1 MAASIISSST
11 IPSLA
16 GAAHMTGEGRPTGGR
31 PMTPQEQELIY
42 GLFERLSQLEVQPRD
57 SEAERLIAQGLSR
70 APHAIYALVQTVL
83 VQDEALKLANARI
96 EQLQAAAGSAQASRA
111 PGGFLD
117 NMRDALFGHPEEH
130 RPSAVPPVGAPQRS
144 GYAPPPPPPPPA
156 YGPQGGAMPQGYPPP
171 SGGPSFLGTAAAA
184 AAGTIGGSLLL
195 GGIRNMLG
203 GAGHGAFAGTF
214 DGLSGAQPVEVINEY
229 RPAEDSP
236 WAGGPDD
243 LSGQAGAN
251 DIDRDAG
258 YDTADADDADGDY
271 DAGFDDD
278 SGGGSDY
285 A

>member
-1 MAASIISSST
+1 
-11 IPSLA
+11 
-16 GAAHMTGEGRPTGGR
+16 
-31 PMTPQEQELIY
+31 MTPQEQELIN
-42 GLFERLSQLEVQPRD
+42 GLFERLSQLEAQPRD
-57 SEAERLIAQGLSR
+57 PEAERLIAQGLSR

-96 EQLQAAAGSAQASRA
+96 EQLQAAAGSAQAPRA
-111 PGGFLD
+111 SGGFLD
-117 NMRDALFGHPEEH
+117 NMRDALFGHPEER
-130 RPSAVPPVGAPQRS
+130 RPASVPPAGAPPRPN
-144 GYAPPPPPPPPA
+144 YAPPPPPPPSPY

-214 DGLSGAQPVEVINEY
+214 DGLSGTQPVEVINEY
-229 RPAEDSP
+229 GSAQDSP

-243 LSGQAGAN
+243 LSGQAGLS

-258 YDTADADDADGDY
+258 YDSADAGYDSGDGDGDY
-271 DAGFDDD
+271 DVGSDDD
-278 SGGGSDY
+278 SGGGSDD

>member
-1 MAASIISSST
+1 
-11 IPSLA
+11 
-16 GAAHMTGEGRPTGGR
+16 
-31 PMTPQEQELIY
+31 MTPQEQELIN
-42 GLFERLSQLEVQPRD
+42 GLFERLSQLEGQPRD

-96 EQLQAAAGSAQASRA
+96 EQLQTAAGSEQAPRGS
-111 PGGFLD
+111 GSFLD
-117 NMRDALFGHPEEH
+117 SMRGALFGHPQE
-130 RPSAVPPVGAPQRS
+130 RPPSPQERPASSVPPVGAPPRAN
-144 GYAPPPPPPPPA
+144 YAPPPPPSYA
-156 YGPQGGAMPQGYPPP
+156 PQGGAMPQGYPPP

-203 GAGHGAFAGTF
+203 GGGHGPFAGTF
-214 DGLSGAQPVEVINEY
+214 DSLSGTQPVEVINEY
-229 RPAEDSP
+229 GSGQDSP

-243 LSGQAGAN
+243 LSGQAGLS
-251 DIDRDAG
+251 DIDRDQGWQSADS
-258 YDTADADDADGDY
+258 DTDNDADMGSDADG

>member
-1 MAASIISSST
+1 
-11 IPSLA
+11 
-16 GAAHMTGEGRPTGGR
+16 
-31 PMTPQEQELIY
+31 MTPQEQELIH
-42 GLFERLSQLEVQPRD
+42 GLFERLSQLESQPRD

-96 EQLQAAAGSAQASRA
+96 EQLQAAAGSAQAPRA
-111 PGGFLD
+111 SGGFLD
-117 NMRDALFGHPEEH
+117 NMRDALFGHGEER
-130 RPSAVPPVGAPQRS
+130 RPAAVPSVGTPPPRPN
-144 GYAPPPPPPPPA
+144 YAPPPPPPPPSYA
-156 YGPQGGAMPQGYPPP
+156 PQPGAVPQGYPPP

-203 GAGHGAFAGTF
+203 GGGHGAFAGTF
-214 DGLSGAQPVEVINEY
+214 DGLSGGQPVEVIKEY
-229 RPAEDSP
+229 EPAQDSP

-243 LSGQAGAN
+243 LSGQAGLG
-251 DIDRDAG
+251 DIDRDDG
-258 YDTADADDADGDY
+258 SVDTADDDTNGDY
-271 DAGFDDD
+271 DAGFDDN

>member
-1 MAASIISSST
+1 
-11 IPSLA
+11 
-16 GAAHMTGEGRPTGGR
+16 
-31 PMTPQEQELIY
+31 MTPQEQELIN
-42 GLFERLSQLEVQPRD
+42 GLFERLNQLEAQPRD
-57 SEAERLIAQGLSR
+57 PEAERLIAQGLSR

-96 EQLQAAAGSAQASRA
+96 EQLQAAAGSGQASRA
-111 PGGFLD
+111 SGGFLD
-117 NMRDALFGHPEEH
+117 NMRDALFGHPEER
-130 RPSAVPPVGAPQRS
+130 RPSSVPPVGAPPRPN
-144 GYAPPPPPPPPA
+144 YAPPPPSSPPPPPS
-156 YGPQGGAMPQGYPPP
+156 YGPQGGGMPQGYPPP

-203 GAGHGAFAGTF
+203 GGGHGAFAGTF

-229 RPAEDSP
+229 GSPQDSP

-243 LSGQAGAN
+243 LSGQAGVN
-251 DIDRDAG
+251 DVGRDAG
-258 YDTADADDADGDY
+258 YDSADAGYDAGGGDGDY

-278 SGGGSDY
+278 DSGGGSDY

>member
-1 MAASIISSST
+1 
-11 IPSLA
+11 
-16 GAAHMTGEGRPTGGR
+16 
-31 PMTPQEQELIY
+31 MTPQEQELIN
-42 GLFERLSQLEVQPRD
+42 GLFERLSQLEAQPRD
-57 SEAERLIAQGLSR
+57 PEAERLIAQGLSR

-96 EQLQAAAGSAQASRA
+96 EQLQAVAGSGQEPRAS
-111 PGGFLD
+111 GGFLD
-117 NMRDALFGHPEEH
+117 NMRDALFGHPEER
-130 RPSAVPPVGAPQRS
+130 RPSSVPPAGAPPRPN
-144 GYAPPPPPPPPA
+144 YAPPPPSSPPPS

-203 GAGHGAFAGTF
+203 GSGHGAFAGTF

-229 RPAEDSP
+229 GSPQDSP

-243 LSGQAGAN
+243 LSGQAGLN
-251 DIDRDAG
+251 DVDRDAG
-258 YDTADADDADGDY
+258 YDSADAGYDAGDDDGDY
-271 DAGFDDD
+271 DAGSDDD

>member
-1 MAASIISSST
+1 
-11 IPSLA
+11 
-16 GAAHMTGEGRPTGGR
+16 
-31 PMTPQEQELIY
+31 MTPQEQELIH
-42 GLFERLSQLEVQPRD
+42 GLFERLSQLEAQPRD
-57 SEAERLIAQGLSR
+57 PEAERLIAQGLSR

-83 VQDEALKLANARI
+83 VQDEALKLANTRI
-96 EQLQAAAGSAQASRA
+96 EQLQAAAGSEQAPRA

-117 NMRDALFGHPEEH
+117 NMRDALFGRGDERRPEDR
-130 RPSAVPPVGAPQRS
+130 RPSAVPPVGAPQRPN
-144 GYAPPPPPPPPA
+144 YAPPPPPPPSYA
-156 YGPQGGAMPQGYPPP
+156 PQSGGMPQGYPPP

-203 GAGHGAFAGTF
+203 GAGHGGAFGGTF

-229 RPAEDSP
+229 QGSP
-236 WAGGPDD
+236 WAGGSDD
-243 LSGQAGAN
+243 LSGQAGLRDVDRDAN
-251 DIDRDAG
+251 YDAG
-258 YDTADADDADGDY
+258 YDTADADSDADSDGDS

>member
-1 MAASIISSST
+1 
-11 IPSLA
+11 
-16 GAAHMTGEGRPTGGR
+16 
-31 PMTPQEQELIY
+31 MTPQEEELIH
-42 GLFERLSQLEVQPRD
+42 GLFERLSQLEAQPRD
-57 SEAERLIAQGLSR
+57 PEAERLIAQGLSR

-96 EQLQAAAGSAQASRA
+96 EQLQAAAGSEQAPRA

-117 NMRDALFGHPEEH
+117 NMRDALFGRGEERRPEDR
-130 RPSAVPPVGAPQRS
+130 RPSAVPPVGAPQRPN
-144 GYAPPPPPPPPA
+144 YAPPPPPPPSYA
-156 YGPQGGAMPQGYPPP
+156 PQGAGMPQGYPPA

-203 GAGHGAFAGTF
+203 GGGHGGAFAGTF

-229 RPAEDSP
+229 QGSP
-236 WAGGPDD
+236 WAGGSDD
-243 LSGQAGAN
+243 LSGQAGVR
-251 DIDRDAG
+251 DIDRDANYDAG
-258 YDTADADDADGDY
+258 YDTADADADDANSDGDY

>member
-1 MAASIISSST
+1 
-11 IPSLA
+11 
-16 GAAHMTGEGRPTGGR
+16 
-31 PMTPQEQELIY
+31 MTPQEQELIN
-42 GLFERLSQLEVQPRD
+42 GLFEQLSQLEAQPRD

-70 APHAIYALVQTVL
+70 APHATYALVQTVL

-96 EQLQAAAGSAQASRA
+96 EELQAAAGSAQPPRGS
-111 PGGFLD
+111 GSFLD
-117 NMRDALFGHPEEH
+117 SMRGALFGHPQE
-130 RPSAVPPVGAPQRS
+130 RPPSSQERPPSSVPPVGAPPRAN
-144 GYAPPPPPPPPA
+144 YAPPPS

-203 GAGHGAFAGTF
+203 GGGHGPFAGTF
-214 DGLSGAQPVEVINEY
+214 DSLSGTQPAQ
-229 RPAEDSP
+229 DSP

-243 LSGQAGAN
+243 NSQWAGGSDDLSGQAGLS
-251 DIDRDAG
+251 DIDRDQG
-258 YDTADADDADGDY
+258 WDSADSGADDDMGSDGDD

>member
-1 MAASIISSST
+1 
-11 IPSLA
+11 
-16 GAAHMTGEGRPTGGR
+16 
-31 PMTPQEQELIY
+31 MTPQEQELIH
-42 GLFERLSQLEVQPRD
+42 GLFERLSQLEAQPRD
-57 SEAERLIAQGLSR
+57 PEAERLIAQGLSR

-96 EQLQAAAGSAQASRA
+96 EQLQAAAGSAEAPRAS
-111 PGGFLD
+111 GGFLD
-117 NMRDALFGHPEEH
+117 NMRDALFGHGEER
-130 RPSAVPPVGAPQRS
+130 RPSAVPSVGAPQRPN
-144 GYAPPPPPPPPA
+144 YAPPPPPPPYAPSYA
-156 YGPQGGAMPQGYPPP
+156 PQSGGMPQGYPPP

-229 RPAEDSP
+229 RPAEGSP

-258 YDTADADDADGDY
+258 YDTADADADADADGDANGDY